1 MRTTDDSTRA
11 LAVDLHLLMAD
22 YWNEIDANNAKNA
35 TDFFTTDC
43 EFAGQKGHAGVRAF
57 YDNRAKR
64 GQRTTRHTFSNL
76 RVEHQA
82 PERAKMWAVVVN
94 YGADGPPPITDFLGA
109 SLVTQLTCECV
120 RDEAGVWRFALLRSQ
135 PLFIGKEPYTRE
147 QLGCALRETLRC

>member
-76 RVEHQA
+76 RVEHQE

-147 QLGCALRETLRC
+147 QLLGR